1 VAPLYRSC
9 VLEAKC
15 KHRASVGLTQACAV
29 VCRISLSAMRMHT
42 CSDGQRRLVCRD
54 ETLPRDSYE
63 EGERDDSFA
72 ERYSGDADGESSD
85 FAADAE

>member
-1 VAPLYRSC
+1 MQAP
-9 VLEAKC
+9 
-15 KHRASVGLTQACAV
+15 SVRGPDSGMCDV
-29 VCRISLSAMRMHT
+29 VCRISLSAMKMHT

-63 EGERDDSFA
+63 EGERDDTFA